1 MPPYREPDG
10 QECYWSRGNGWVYAA
25 LVRTLQTVGKRHKY
39 YKELKADFLTM
50 TRAIAACQ
58 RQDGLW
64 NVSMTSTHYAGPE
77 LTGTALFLY
86 GLSWGISQG
95 LIKAK
100 TYRPVADRAWQGME
114 RICLHPDGFLG
125 YVQGTGKQPSDG
137 QPVSYTSVP
146 DFEDFG
152 TGCFLL
158 MNCGEKPIFSHNN
171 LVTTVAWKI
180 GNKVNYALEGSIF
193 VGGSVVQWL
202 RDGLG
207 IIRSSAEVE
216 SLAASVPDTGGVC
229 FVPALTGLA
238 APWWDQYA
246 RGTLTGI
253 SRGTT
258 AAHIARAALEGIA
271 FQTLDIVDA
280 MSRDSGLA
288 LRELKVDGGASR
300 NNLLMQFQ
308 SDILRAKVIRPA
320 ITETTALGA
329 AYLAGIAVGYWSGI
343 DEIRNQWR
351 VDAAFE
357 PTMGA
362 SDVATRVEAWHDAV
376 RRTLSNYTK

>member
-100 TYRPVADRAWQGME
+100 TYRPVADRAWRGME

-137 QPVSYTSVP
+137 QPLRFPRAV
-146 DFEDFG
+146 
-152 TGCFLL
+152 LL
-158 MNCGEKPIFSHNN
+158 NQIWARTPFVYLASAPTLSTICGKSP
-171 LVTTVAWKI
+171 
-180 GNKVNYALEGSIF
+180 
-193 VGGSVVQWL
+193 
-202 RDGLG
+202 
-207 IIRSSAEVE
+207 
-216 SLAASVPDTGGVC
+216 
-229 FVPALTGLA
+229 
-238 APWWDQYA
+238 
-246 RGTLTGI
+246 
-253 SRGTT
+253 
-258 AAHIARAALEGIA
+258 
-271 FQTLDIVDA
+271 
-280 MSRDSGLA
+280 
-288 LRELKVDGGASR
+288 KVD
-300 NNLLMQFQ
+300 
-308 SDILRAKVIRPA
+308 
-320 ITETTALGA
+320 
-329 AYLAGIAVGYWSGI
+329 
-343 DEIRNQWR
+343 
-351 VDAAFE
+351 
-357 PTMGA
+357 
-362 SDVATRVEAWHDAV
+362 
-376 RRTLSNYTK
+376 